1 MTPIPDPS
9 PAATPTEGLPPFALP
24 GDITIFGAAALKSQ
38 LSGWFATVSAHEGN
52 SGDDDSPVLV
62 DAGAVAEADAAG
74 VQLLVAFSKSLAA
87 HGRSLRIVNAGS
99 LLDGACRTLGVGTLL
114 MVDDNAGASR

>member
-1 MTPIPDPS
+1 MTRNADPAR
-9 PAATPTEGLPPFALP
+9 AAVPTEGNPPFALP
-24 GDITIFGAAALKSQ
+24 GDITIFGATALKST
-38 LSGWFATVSAHEGN
+38 LSSWFAAVAATEGKSAN
-52 SGDDDSPVLV
+52 DDSPVLV

-87 HGRSLRIVNAGS
+87 RGRSLRIVNAGS
-99 LLDGACRTLGVGTLL
+99 LLDGAFRTLGVGALL